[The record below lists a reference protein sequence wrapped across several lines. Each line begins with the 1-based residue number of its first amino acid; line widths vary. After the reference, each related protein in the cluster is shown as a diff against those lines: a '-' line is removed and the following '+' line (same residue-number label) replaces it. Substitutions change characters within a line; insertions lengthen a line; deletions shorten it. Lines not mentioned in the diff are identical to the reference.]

1 MCAHTEKQTN
11 EKTIKNKAVGFISL
25 VCFAPVSPSLCVC
38 MCVCPKCRSFPPSS
52 KHTFLLT
59 RWLRLAAAVLLN
71 VAWLFVFICHEP
83 QGLTGPDCADV
94 SFAPPT
100 LGCETQRNTP
110 HYRTL
115 ITTWKQSLKTGYYW
129 TRPAYTWS
137 LWFLWGN
144 LCRYFWDDTVINGWT
159 VLKDRSPIG
168 PVTWLDNVPKS
179 I

>member
-1 MCAHTEKQTN
+1 MCTHRKTNKRKNNQKQGSWFHFLGLFCTCVTEFVCVYVCVSQVPKFPTVVQTHFPLN
-11 EKTIKNKAVGFISL
+11 EVAPSGRRCVIERCMAVCLYMPWTPGTHGSR
-25 VCFAPVSPSLCVC
+25 LC
-38 MCVCPKCRSFPPSS
+38 RRF
-52 KHTFLLT
+52 F
-59 RWLRLAAAVLLN
+59 R
-71 VAWLFVFICHEP
+71 
-83 QGLTGPDCADV
+83 
-94 SFAPPT
+94 PPT

-115 ITTWKQSLKTGYYW
+115 ITTWKPSLKTGYYW

-159 VLKDRSPIG
+159 VLKDRLPIG